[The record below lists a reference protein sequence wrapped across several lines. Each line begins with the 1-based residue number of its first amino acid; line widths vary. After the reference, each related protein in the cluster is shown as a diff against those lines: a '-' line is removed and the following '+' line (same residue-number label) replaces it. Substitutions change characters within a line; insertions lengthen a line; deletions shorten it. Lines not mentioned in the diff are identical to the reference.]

1 MRVCVYRHTIY
12 VKHAEKALDNLDE
25 IMALSGS
32 LMVARGDLGVEIG
45 HAKVVLKLS
54 IHTYINLK

>member
-1 MRVCVYRHTIY
+1 

-45 HAKVVLKLS
+45 HAKVVLKYLF
-54 IHTYINLK
+54 TYIYISNNRVNVFVFA

>member
-1 MRVCVYRHTIY
+1 

-45 HAKVVLKLS
+45 HAKVVLKYLFTH
-54 IHTYINLK
+54 IYISNNRVNVFVFA